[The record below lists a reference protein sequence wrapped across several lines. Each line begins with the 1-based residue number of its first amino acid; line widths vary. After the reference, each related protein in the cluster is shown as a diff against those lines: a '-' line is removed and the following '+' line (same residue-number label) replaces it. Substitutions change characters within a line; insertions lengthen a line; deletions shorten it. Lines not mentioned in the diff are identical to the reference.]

1 MDRVLVLAPMSV
13 ELQSVARRL
22 GLRRQRPSGRL
33 TGRFAD
39 LEVVA
44 VLVGVGTV
52 RSAQITRIAIRA
64 HEPDRVVIAGV
75 AGGLREG
82 LRVGSLVVPEVVVDL
97 DKGGERFAHPLGNH
111 PLEGRLVTSGVLH
124 PWSDLEDHARDGALA
139 VDMETGAIAEVCEAE
154 GVPWTAFRGVSDIV
168 RDATVD
174 ATTLAMLNEDGTTN
188 VAAAIRRVA
197 RRPRS
202 VGVLAR
208 LGRDTSVAM
217 DAVAEAVAASLSIAG
232 GGDGSRAD

>member
-13 ELQSVARRL
+13 ELHPVARRL
-22 GLRRQRPSGRL
+22 GLRRQRSSGRL
-33 TGRFAD
+33 SGRFAD

-44 VLVGVGTV
+44 ALVGVGTI
-52 RSAQITRIAIRA
+52 RSAQIARIAIRA

-75 AGGLREG
+75 AGGLGEG

-97 DKGGERFAHPLGNH
+97 DKGDERRAHPLGGH
-111 PLEGRLVTSGVLH
+111 PLEGRLITSGVLH

-154 GVPWTAFRGVSDIV
+154 GVSWTAFRGVSDIV

-174 ATTLAMLNEDGTTN
+174 GATLAMVNEDGTTN

-197 RRPRS
+197 RSPRS
-202 VGVLAR
+202 VGGLAR

-217 DAVAEAVAASLSIAG
+217 AAVAEAVASSLSGEGTDG
-232 GGDGSRAD
+232 GPTE